1 MDSLVVEN
9 GPGIESR
16 PKMSATTTSRILE
29 SVDVRT
35 RSLVQRLQKLQ
46 EIGTRLS
53 AEHDLTKLLDLILR
67 ESRAITGADAGT
79 IFVRWDDVQF
89 NDEATG
95 KDPIHQVTP
104 YLAMKVVQ
112 NDSLSLPFREMRL
125 PFDQKTIAGHV
136 ACSGE
141 VLVLDD
147 VYRLPAGAT
156 YSYNRSFDEKSGY
169 RCMSMLV
176 VPMKNREG
184 ETIGVIQLINK
195 KRDPRERLELKR
207 KVEDQVA
214 VFDPFDEEVV
224 LSLASQAG
232 VCIEK
237 AKLHEDIE
245 RMFEGLVNSF
255 TLALEKRNRT
265 TYGHCMRVARY
276 AVAIA
281 EAVNEAPA
289 DLFGGARFN
298 AVQLRELRYAALLHD
313 IGKIAVPE
321 AVLDKQNKLLDA
333 EMKTIEYRLQW
344 TKAQGKDPA
353 RVDAWITA
361 LKRINIPR
369 GLTPD
374 DKKVL
379 AEIMAERFTD
389 VDGEEKPLLT
399 AHEYENL
406 AVERGNL
413 TPGERR
419 AIEQHIVDT
428 WEVLRR
434 IPWPRDFRKVANLAA
449 CHHEKINGSGYPWKL
464 KGDEIPLGGQIL
476 AIVDIFEALTAKDR
490 PYKPAIPIDRAIQ
503 IVQEEVNRGALNGPL
518 WNLFLEKRLQYLFTD
533 ETGFVHRPNTP
544 QVPKVGG

>member
-1 MDSLVVEN
+1 
-9 GPGIESR
+9 
-16 PKMSATTTSRILE
+16 MSATTTSRLLE
-29 SVDVRT
+29 SVDIRT
-35 RSLVQRLQKLQ
+35 RTLVQRLQKLQ
-46 EIGTRLS
+46 EIGAQLS
-53 AEHDLTKLLDLILR
+53 AEHDLTRLLDLILR
-67 ESRAITGADAGT
+67 ESRSLTAADAGT
-79 IFVRWDDVQF
+79 IFVRWDDIQF
-89 NDEATG
+89 VDEATG
-95 KDPIHQVTP
+95 KDPIHKITP
-104 YLAMKVVQ
+104 YLAMKVAQ

-141 VLVLDD
+141 VLTLDD
-147 VYRLPAGAT
+147 VYQLPAGVT
-156 YSYNRSFDEKSGY
+156 YGYSKAFDEKSGY
-169 RCMSMLV
+169 RCKSMLV

-184 ETIGVIQLINK
+184 DIIGVIQLINK
-195 KRDPRERLELKR
+195 KKDVRERLDLKR
-207 KVEDQVA
+207 NIEAQVA
-214 VFDPFDEEVV
+214 GFDGFDEELV

-232 VCIEK
+232 ICIEK

-265 TYGHCMRVARY
+265 TFGHCTRVARY

-281 EAVNEAPA
+281 EAVNTAPP
-289 DLFGGARFN
+289 DQFGGLKFSAI
-298 AVQLRELRYAALLHD
+298 QIRELRYAALLHD

-321 AVLDKQNKLLDA
+321 AVLDKQNKLVDA
-333 EMKTIEYRLQW
+333 EMRAIEYRLHW
-344 TKAQGKDPA
+344 VKSQGKEA
-353 RVDAWITA
+353 AKIDAWIAA

-369 GLTPD
+369 GLTPE

-379 AEIMAERFTD
+379 AEIVAERFTD
-389 VDGEEKPLLT
+389 VDGEEKPLLSG
-399 AHEYENL
+399 HEYENL

-413 TPGERR
+413 TGFERKQ
-419 AIEQHIVDT
+419 IEQHIVDT
-428 WEVLRR
+428 WEILRR

-464 KGDEIPLGGQIL
+464 QGDEIPLGGQIL

-503 IVQEEVNRGALNGPL
+503 IVQEDVNRGALNAGL
-518 WNLFLEKRLQYLFTD
+518 WNLFLEKRLYTLFSD

-544 QVPKVGG
+544 QFPKAT